1 VRIREKRYIKGFLGK
16 LKEWD
21 HLVDLDIDGRR
32 VLKWILNKQG
42 MLWIVIM
49 LQETIVLIVV
59 CPIISLQHLLVTE
72 LQLRV
77 LHHAAGIL

>member
-1 VRIREKRYIKGFLGK
+1 VPESAVPLCIQRTRGAGHIACIREKRYVEGFLGM

-21 HLVDLDIDGRR
+21 HLVDLGIDGRR

-49 LQETIVLIVV
+49 LQETL
-59 CPIISLQHLLVTE
+59 SE
-72 LQLRV
+72 LSSCQ
-77 LHHAAGIL
+77 